1 MTCNKTIWV
10 GKFKDKKGT
19 FEIIVPACNRDEAI
33 DKIKV
38 SIKDIKEG
46 KKRVTTKLD
55 EEDMMY
61 VEEVGDF
68 DYIRDNGDD
77 SSCQK

>member
-1 MTCNKTIWV
+1 MACDKNIWV
-10 GKFKDKKGT
+10 GRFKDKKGI

-33 DKIKV
+33 DKIKL

-46 KKRVTTKLD
+46 KKMVTTKID

-68 DYIRDNGDD
+68 DYIRE
-77 SSCQK
+77 

>member
-10 GKFKDKKGT
+10 GRFKDKKGT
-19 FEIIVPACNRDEAI
+19 FEIIVPAYNRDEAI

-46 KKRVTTKLD
+46 KKRVTIKID
-55 EEDMMY
+55 EEDMIY
-61 VEEVGDF
+61 VEEVGNF
-68 DYIRDNGDD
+68 DYIRNND
-77 SSCQK
+77 